1 MTSFQS
7 IRARAEQRKGGADKL
22 KALISPKC
30 DPAALAA
37 LSDDRV
43 LAEMAK
49 RIFTS
54 HHAGTRGTLTVSLV
68 TRRER
73 SWLRVLLRRAPQ

>member
-1 MTSFQS
+1 MTSF
-7 IRARAEQRKGGADKL
+7 EQRKGGADKL
-22 KALISPKC
+22 KALVPPKH
-30 DPAALAA
+30 DAAALAV

-54 HHAGTRGTLTVSLV
+54 FSSHGAV
-68 TRRER
+68 
-73 SWLRVLLRRAPQ
+73 

>member
-7 IRARAEQRKGGADKL
+7 VRARAEQREGGADKL
-22 KALISPKC
+22 KALTPLKH
-30 DPAALAA
+30 DAAALAV

-54 HHAGTRGTLTVSLV
+54 FSSHGAV
-68 TRRER
+68 
-73 SWLRVLLRRAPQ
+73 